1 MNILIAPD
9 SFKGSATAQEVAK
22 AMKKGII
29 ASSLKA
35 NIDIIPMGD
44 GGEGTAKSLIDAL
57 GGDYYEV
64 VVKDP
69 LGRPIIGEYGIINN
83 NNTAVIELSSA
94 SGLDKLSNKELN
106 PYLTSTYGTGQLII
120 DALNKGV
127 RKFIIC
133 LGGSATN
140 DAGMGLLK
148 ALGFKFFDKNKKE
161 LDHGG
166 RELLKLDSINDT
178 HVHSA
183 IYDSAFQ
190 VACDVNNPLIGNN
203 GASAVFGPQ
212 KGANKEMVKVLDN
225 GLKRFGEVVQN
236 FKGVNI
242 NEIAGSGAA
251 GGTAGG
257 LLAFL
262 NAELKSGIKIVMES
276 VNLEKT
282 LKNKNIDLLLTGEGQ
297 IDGQTASGK
306 VVFGVANKAKM
317 YNIPTIAIVG
327 TIGNDVDIL
336 YKYGLTSV
344 FSIINKPMSLEKA
357 IINSLKLIELQTE
370 QIFRLL
376 YHYLK

>member
-1 MNILIAPD
+1 MNILIATD

-69 LGRPIIGEYGIINN
+69 LGRLIIGEYGIINN